1 MLVGRMRG
9 FQPRASGLRLFQ
21 PHTVQGSNVFQFQSV
36 CKQYVQGDKTV
47 TALSPTTLEISDGE
61 FIAIVGPSGSG
72 KSTMLTLL
80 GGMLAPTAGKVWFGG
95 QSLYDLSVTERAELR
110 RLKMGF
116 VFQTFNLIPYLTAL
130 ENVEV
135 PLLLRGDSK
144 ANQRK
149 RALELL
155 EQVGLGDRGHHKPNQ
170 LSTGQQ
176 QRVALA
182 RTLAND
188 PCVILADEPTG
199 NLDPDSRNQVLAFLE
214 KFHQQGKT
222 IIVVT
227 HDPEVA
233 GRAARTLQMNAG
245 CVGHLLANQISKAA

>member
-1 MLVGRMRG
+1 M
-9 FQPRASGLRLFQ
+9 FRLEA
-21 PHTVQGSNVFQFQSV
+21 VS
-36 CKQYVQGDKTV
+36 KQYRQGDQFV
-47 TALSPTTLEISDGE
+47 SALDSTTLDIQRGE

-80 GGMLAPTAGKVWFGG
+80 GGMLAPTAGKVWFDG

-135 PLLLRGDSK
+135 PLLLRRESQ

-155 EQVGLGDRGHHKPNQ
+155 DQVGLGDRAHHKPSQ

-199 NLDPDSRNQVLAFLE
+199 NLDPETRNQVLTFLE
-214 KFHQQGKT
+214 EFHRQGKT
-222 IIVVT
+222 ILMVT
-227 HDPEVA
+227 HDPQA
-233 GRAARTLQMNAG
+233 ASRASRTLQMSSGRISEQMTEEILNA
-245 CVGHLLANQISKAA
+245 A

>member
-1 MLVGRMRG
+1 M
-9 FQPRASGLRLFQ
+9 F
-21 PHTVQGSNVFQFQSV
+21 HFQSV
-36 CKQYVQGDKTV
+36 CKQYIQGDKPV

-80 GGMLAPTAGKVWFGG
+80 GGMLAPTAGKVWFGE
-95 QSLYDLSVTERAELR
+95 QSLYDLSVAERAKLR

-144 ANQRK
+144 SNQRK
-149 RALELL
+149 RGLELL
-155 EQVGLGDRGHHKPNQ
+155 NQVGLGDRAHHKPSQ

-199 NLDPDSRNQVLAFLE
+199 NLDPESRNQVLTFLE
-214 KFHQQGKT
+214 EFHRQGKT

-233 GRAARTLQMNAG
+233 RRAARTLRMTAG
-245 CVGHLLANQISKAA
+245 SVSQSLVNQIQKAA

>member
-1 MLVGRMRG
+1 MFHLE
-9 FQPRASGLRLFQ
+9 
-21 PHTVQGSNVFQFQSV
+21 SV
-36 CKQYVQGDKTV
+36 SKQYQQGDKSV
-47 TALSPTTLEISDGE
+47 SALDSTTLDIQRGE

-80 GGMLAPTAGKVWFGG
+80 GGMLAPTAGKVWFDG
-95 QSLYDLSVTERAELR
+95 QSLYDLSVTGRAELR

-144 ANQRK
+144 SKQRK
-149 RALELL
+149 RALDLL
-155 EQVGLGDRGHHKPNQ
+155 DQVGLGDRAHHKPNQ

-199 NLDPDSRNQVLAFLE
+199 NLDPETRNQVLSFLSD
-214 KFHQQGKT
+214 FHRSGKT

-227 HDPEVA
+227 HDPQVA
-233 GRAARTLQMNAG
+233 ARAARTLVMNAG
-245 CVGHLLANQISKAA
+245 CVGGQISDQVHKAA

>member
-1 MLVGRMRG
+1 MFHLE
-9 FQPRASGLRLFQ
+9 
-21 PHTVQGSNVFQFQSV
+21 SV
-36 CKQYVQGDKTV
+36 SKQYQQGDKSV
-47 TALSPTTLEISDGE
+47 SALDSTTLDIQLGE

-80 GGMLAPTAGKVWFGG
+80 GGMLAPTAGKVWFDG
-95 QSLYDLSVTERAELR
+95 QSLYDLSVTGRAELR

-144 ANQRK
+144 SKQRK
-149 RALELL
+149 RALDLL
-155 EQVGLGDRGHHKPNQ
+155 DQVGLGDRAHHKPNQ

-199 NLDPDSRNQVLAFLE
+199 NLDPETRNQVLSFLSD
-214 KFHQQGKT
+214 FHRSGKT

-227 HDPEVA
+227 HDPQVA
-233 GRAARTLQMNAG
+233 ARAARTLVMNAG
-245 CVGHLLANQISKAA
+245 CVGGQISDQVHKAA

>member
-1 MLVGRMRG
+1 MFHLEGV
-9 FQPRASGLRLFQ
+9 S
-21 PHTVQGSNVFQFQSV
+21 
-36 CKQYVQGDKTV
+36 KQYQQGDKAV
-47 TALSPTTLEISDGE
+47 SALESTTLDIQRGE

-144 ANQRK
+144 SNQRK
-149 RALELL
+149 RGLELL
-155 EQVGLGDRGHHKPNQ
+155 DQVGLGDRAHHKPSQ

-199 NLDPDSRNQVLAFLE
+199 NLDPEMRNQVLSFLE
-214 KFHQQGKT
+214 AFHRQGKT
-222 IIVVT
+222 ILMVT
-227 HDPEVA
+227 HDALAASRASRSLQMTA
-233 GRAARTLQMNAG
+233 GRISEKLAEDTL
-245 CVGHLLANQISKAA
+245 KAA

>member
-1 MLVGRMRG
+1 MFHLE
-9 FQPRASGLRLFQ
+9 
-21 PHTVQGSNVFQFQSV
+21 TVSKQYRQGDQSV
-36 CKQYVQGDKTV
+36 S
-47 TALSPTTLEISDGE
+47 ALDSTTLDIQRGE

-80 GGMLAPTAGKVWFGG
+80 GGMLAPTAGKVWFDG

-110 RLKMGF
+110 RVKMGF

-130 ENVEV
+130 ENVEI
-135 PLLLRGDSK
+135 PLLLRRESQ

-155 EQVGLGDRGHHKPNQ
+155 DQVGLGDRAHHKPSQ

-199 NLDPDSRNQVLAFLE
+199 NLDPETRNQVLTFLE
-214 KFHQQGKT
+214 EFHRQGKT
-222 IIVVT
+222 ILMVT
-227 HDPEVA
+227 HDPQA
-233 GRAARTLQMNAG
+233 ASRASRTLQMSSG
-245 CVGHLLANQISKAA
+245 RISEQVTEEILNVA

>member
-1 MLVGRMRG
+1 M
-9 FQPRASGLRLFQ
+9 FRLE
-21 PHTVQGSNVFQFQSV
+21 SV
-36 CKQYVQGDKTV
+36 SKQYLQGKQTV
-47 TALSPTTLEISDGE
+47 TALSSTTLEIESGE

-80 GGMLAPTAGKVWFGG
+80 GGMLAPTAGKVWFNS
-95 QSLYDLSVTERAELR
+95 QSLYDLSVSQRAELR

-116 VFQTFNLIPYLTAL
+116 VFQTFNLVTYLTAL

-135 PLLLRGDSK
+135 PLLLCGTSK
-144 ANQRK
+144 SAQRK

-155 EQVGLGDRGHHKPNQ
+155 DQVGLADRAHHKPSQ

-199 NLDPDSRNQVLAFLE
+199 NLDPETRDQVLSFFDD
-214 KFHQQGKT
+214 FHRNGKT
-222 IIVVT
+222 IVVVT

-233 GRAARTLQMNAG
+233 VRAVRTLRMTEG
-245 CVGHLLANQISKAA
+245 HVGTQIIDQACKAA

>member
-1 MLVGRMRG
+1 MFH
-9 FQPRASGLRLFQ
+9 FQAVR
-21 PHTVQGSNVFQFQSV
+21 
-36 CKQYVQGDKTV
+36 KQYIQGDQTV
-47 TALSPTTLEISDGE
+47 TALSPTTLEIGKGE

-72 KSTMLTLL
+72 KSTMLTML
-80 GGMLAPTAGKVWFGG
+80 GGMLAPTEGKVWFDG
-95 QSLYDLSVTERAELR
+95 QSLYDLTVSARAEVR

-135 PLLLRGDSK
+135 PLLLRGESK
-144 ANQRK
+144 SNQRK

-155 EQVGLGDRGHHKPNQ
+155 DQVGLGDREHHKPNQ

-188 PCVILADEPTG
+188 PCAILADEPTG
-199 NLDPDSRNQVLAFLE
+199 NLDPESRNQVLAFLE

-227 HDPEVA
+227 HDPAVA

-245 CVGHLLANQISKAA
+245 CVGHSPINQVPKAA

>member
-1 MLVGRMRG
+1 MFHLE
-9 FQPRASGLRLFQ
+9 
-21 PHTVQGSNVFQFQSV
+21 SV
-36 CKQYVQGDKTV
+36 SKQYQQGDNTV
-47 TALSPTTLEISDGE
+47 SALDSTTLDIQRGE

-95 QSLYDLSVTERAELR
+95 QSLYDLTVTERAELR

-144 ANQRK
+144 SNQRK
-149 RALELL
+149 RGLELL
-155 EQVGLGDRGHHKPNQ
+155 DQVGLGDRAHHKPSQ

-199 NLDPDSRNQVLAFLE
+199 NLDPEMRDQVLAFFDE
-214 KFHQQGKT
+214 FHRSGKT

-233 GRAARTLQMNAG
+233 LRAARRLQMTAS
-245 CVGHLLANQISKAA
+245 CVGAELPHRVPKAA

>member
-1 MLVGRMRG
+1 MFHLE
-9 FQPRASGLRLFQ
+9 
-21 PHTVQGSNVFQFQSV
+21 TVSKQYRQGDQSV
-36 CKQYVQGDKTV
+36 S
-47 TALSPTTLEISDGE
+47 ALDSTTLDIQRGE

-80 GGMLAPTAGKVWFGG
+80 GGMLAPTAGKVWFDG

-110 RLKMGF
+110 RVKMGF

-135 PLLLRGDSK
+135 PLLLRRESQ

-155 EQVGLGDRGHHKPNQ
+155 DQVGLGDRAHHKPSQ

-199 NLDPDSRNQVLAFLE
+199 NLDPETRNQVLTFLE
-214 KFHQQGKT
+214 EFHRQGKT
-222 IIVVT
+222 ILMVT
-227 HDPEVA
+227 HDPQA
-233 GRAARTLQMNAG
+233 ASRASRTLQMSSG
-245 CVGHLLANQISKAA
+245 RISEQVTEEILNVA

>member
-1 MLVGRMRG
+1 MFHLE
-9 FQPRASGLRLFQ
+9 
-21 PHTVQGSNVFQFQSV
+21 SV
-36 CKQYVQGDKTV
+36 SKHYQQGDKTV
-47 TALSPTTLEISDGE
+47 SALDSTTLDIERGE
-61 FIAIVGPSGSG
+61 FIAIVGASGSG

-144 ANQRK
+144 PNQRK

-155 EQVGLGDRGHHKPNQ
+155 DQVGLGDRAHHKPNQ

-199 NLDPDSRNQVLAFLE
+199 NLDPESRNQVLAFLE

-233 GRAARTLQMNAG
+233 GRAARALQMNAG
-245 CVGHLLANQISKAA
+245 CVGYLLANQIPKAA